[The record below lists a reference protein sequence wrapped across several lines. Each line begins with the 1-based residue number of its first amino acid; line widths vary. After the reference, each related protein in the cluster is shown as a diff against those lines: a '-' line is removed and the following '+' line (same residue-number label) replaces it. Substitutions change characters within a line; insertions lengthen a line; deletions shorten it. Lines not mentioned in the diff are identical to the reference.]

1 MKKAFSIIEIIFTL
15 AIISIILVVATP
27 KVKNIFEKAN
37 TTQIKATISLIREGI
52 VKEKNRL
59 LLSNS
64 LDKLYSLDD
73 GDRNL
78 FNKVLS
84 TPIIE
89 VDTPEANGWVRVSN
103 NSYKVFIDDTQSIV
117 FEYDPNTYS
126 FDCNYEE
133 SLCKELTH

>member
-15 AIISIILVVATP
+15 AIISIILIVALP
-27 KVKNIFEKAN
+27 KANDIFEKAN
-37 TTQIKATISLIREGI
+37 TTQIKAIISLIREGI

-64 LDKLYSLDD
+64 LDKLYSLDN